1 MRILSARQFNS
12 NLKVTVQQTGKMN
25 FTDETAKALALTSSK
40 GAKFFLDGE
49 GEQLYM
55 TIMEEPDDDAFKIRK
70 SGAYYYV
77 AAQLMFDELGVDYK
91 TYTVIYD
98 LVRCKSY
105 DEKSGGQCFRMDCRP
120 IKKKKDKDK
129 DKDDGN
135 TE

>member
-1 MRILSARQFNS
+1 MKILSARQFNS

-25 FTDETAKALALTSSK
+25 FTDETAKALALTASK
-40 GAKFFLDGE
+40 GVKFFLDGE
-49 GEQLYM
+49 GDQLYM
-55 TIMEEPDDDAFKIRK
+55 TIM
-70 SGAYYYV
+70 AYYYV